1 MTMLEYYLVAIF
13 SAVWIVPLAMAV
25 AWERRLRT
33 SQRAPQQVTRPQ
45 AERVPVA

>member
-1 MTMLEYYLVAIF
+1 MTMLEYYLVTIFAAI
-13 SAVWIVPLAMAV
+13 WIVPLVMAV

-33 SQRAPQQVTRPQ
+33 LQRAPQRDTRPQ